1 MTMTHRHRRLSILFI
16 VALAGGVIGH
26 SRPVERVAQGASPDG
41 KALAGITLSE
51 YRARRQKLMELVP
64 EGIVLLLGKTEEED
78 NEVEQKFRQRSSF
91 MYLTGVEIPGAIL
104 ALIPHGYGSDGVR
117 EVLFLPPRNPA
128 RERWTGPK
136 VGPEDAVAEFG
147 VQRALP
153 TSAFEAELAKMLEKT
168 KIVYTVVPSGPSARF
183 SREHAFIERFR
194 DGVEVRDVRPLLA
207 ELRRIKSSAE
217 VALLREA
224 TRITAQ
230 AHREVARALRPGM
243 FEYELEALVLATFL
257 KNGARR
263 PGFPPI
269 IGSGPNST
277 ILHYQ
282 ANRRQ
287 IAAGDLVVV
296 DIGAEYEYYTA
307 DITRTYPASGRFT
320 DRQRQI
326 YALVLSAQRAAEAA
340 VRPGHTTMRELQEIA
355 RRVMRESPLRSR
367 DGQTLDRFFIHGLG
381 HYVGLDVHDVG
392 DYSKPLVP
400 GVVITI
406 EPGIYLPDEGLGVR
420 IEDMYLV
427 TETGLVKLSADI
439 PSAPEEVERWMA
451 GRMRR

>member
-1 MTMTHRHRRLSILFI
+1 MRRQLILRVLI
-16 VALAGGVIGH
+16 VGAISVGLLVPSGSSAT
-26 SRPVERVAQGASPDG
+26 VAPRASPSG
-41 KALAGITLSE
+41 KTLAGIALEE
-51 YRARRQKLMELVP
+51 YRQRRERVMELIP
-64 EGIVLLLGKTEEED
+64 EGIVLLSGKTEEED
-78 NEVEQKFRQRSSF
+78 NEVEQKFRQRSYF
-91 MYLTGVEIPGAIL
+91 MYLTGVEVPGAIL
-104 ALIPHGYGSDGVR
+104 ALIPKGYGPEGVR

-153 TSAFEAELAKMLEKT
+153 TTAFESELSKMLERT
-168 KIVYTVVPSGPSARF
+168 KVVYTVVPSGPSARF
-183 SREHAFIERFR
+183 SREHAFIERFLQ
-194 DGVEVRDVRPLLA
+194 GVEVRDVRPLLA
-207 ELRRIKSSAE
+207 ELRRIKSPAE
-217 VALLREA
+217 LALLREA
-224 TRITAQ
+224 VRITAE
-230 AHREVARALRPGM
+230 AHREVARALQPGM
-243 FEYELEALVLATFL
+243 FEYELEALVMGTFL
-257 KNGARR
+257 KHGARR
-263 PGFPPI
+263 AGFPPI

-282 ANRRQ
+282 ANRRR

-320 DRQRQI
+320 ERQRQI
-326 YALVLSAQRAAEAA
+326 YALVLGAQRAAEAA
-340 VRPGHTTMRELQEIA
+340 FRPGQTTMRQLQEVA
-355 RRVMRESPLRSR
+355 RRFMRESPLRSR

-406 EPGIYLPDEGLGVR
+406 EPGIYLPDEQIGVR

-427 TETGLVKLSADI
+427 TETGLVKLSAQI

-451 GRMRR
+451 RGTRR

>member
-1 MTMTHRHRRLSILFI
+1 MKTSHRFLRLLLIGL
-16 VALAGGVIGH
+16 LAWGVGG
-26 SRPVERVAQGASPDG
+26 RPLSVETAAQKGSPSG
-41 KALAGITLSE
+41 KTIAGISLDE
-51 YRARRQKLMELVP
+51 YRERRQRVMTLAKD
-64 EGIVLLLGKTEEED
+64 GIVLLSGKTEEED
-78 NEVEQKFRQRSSF
+78 NEVEQKFRQRSYF
-91 MYLTGVEIPGAIL
+91 MYLTGVEVPGAIL
-104 ALIPHGYGSDGVR
+104 ALIPQGYGPEGVR

-136 VGPEDAVAEFG
+136 IGPEEAAREFG
-147 VQRALP
+147 VERALP
-153 TSAFEAELAKMLEKT
+153 TTAFETELAKMLEKT
-168 KIVYTVVPSGPSARF
+168 RIVYTVVPSGPSARF
-183 SREHAFIERFR
+183 SREQAFIERFR
-194 DGVEVRDVRPLLA
+194 EGVEVRDARPLLP
-207 ELRRIKSSAE
+207 ELRRIKSLAE
-217 VALLREA
+217 LALLREA
-224 TRITAQ
+224 VRLTAE

-243 FEYELEALVLATFL
+243 FEYELEALVMAAFL
-257 KNGARR
+257 RNGARR
-263 PGFPPI
+263 AGFPPI

-307 DITRTYPASGRFT
+307 DITRTYPASGRFSE
-320 DRQRQI
+320 RQRQI
-326 YALVLSAQRAAEAA
+326 YTVVLGAQRAAEAA
-340 VRPGHTTMRELQEIA
+340 VRPGQTTMRELQEVA
-355 RRVMRESPLRSR
+355 RRFMRESPVRSR

-406 EPGIYLPDEGLGVR
+406 EPGIYLPDEQIGVR

-427 TETGLVKLSADI
+427 TETGLVKLSANI

-451 GRMRR
+451 RRTMR

>member
-1 MTMTHRHRRLSILFI
+1 MRRHLIPRILI
-16 VALAGGVIGH
+16 VGAALVGLLVPSGSTGT
-26 SRPVERVAQGASPDG
+26 VAQKASPSG
-41 KALAGITLSE
+41 KTLAGIAPEE
-51 YRARRQKLMELVP
+51 YRQRRERLMELVP
-64 EGIVLLLGKTEEED
+64 EGIVLLSGKTEEEE
-78 NEVEQKFRQRSSF
+78 NEVEQKFRQRSYF
-91 MYLTGVEIPGAIL
+91 MYLTGVEVPGAIL
-104 ALIPHGYGSDGVR
+104 ALIPKGYGPERVR
-117 EVLFLPPRNPA
+117 EVLFLPSRNPA

-136 VGPEDAVAEFG
+136 VGPEEAVSEFG
-147 VQRALP
+147 VERALP
-153 TSAFEAELAKMLEKT
+153 TTAFESELPKMLEHT
-168 KIVYTVVPSGPSARF
+168 KVVYTVIPSGPSARF
-183 SREHAFIERFR
+183 SREQAFLERFR
-194 DGVEVRDVRPLLA
+194 QGVEVRDVRPLLA
-207 ELRRIKSSAE
+207 ELRRIKSPAE
-217 VALLREA
+217 LALLREA
-224 TRITAQ
+224 VRITAE

-243 FEYELEALVLATFL
+243 FEYELEALVMATFL

-263 PGFPPI
+263 AGFPPI

-320 DRQRQI
+320 ERQRQI
-326 YALVLSAQRAAEAA
+326 YALVLGAQKAAEAA
-340 VRPGHTTMRELQEIA
+340 FRPGQTTMRELQEVA
-355 RRVMRESPLRSR
+355 RRFMRESPLRSR

-406 EPGIYLPDEGLGVR
+406 EPGIYLPEEQIGVR

-427 TETGLVKLSADI
+427 TETGLVKLSANI

-451 GRMRR
+451 RRAAR

>member
-1 MTMTHRHRRLSILFI
+1 MRRRLILQI
-16 VALAGGVIGH
+16 LIIGAALVGLLAPFGSTGT
-26 SRPVERVAQGASPDG
+26 VAQKASPSG
-41 KALAGITLSE
+41 KTLAGIAIEE
-51 YRARRQKLMELVP
+51 YQQRRERLMELVP
-64 EGIVLLLGKTEEED
+64 EGIVLLSGKTEEED
-78 NEVEQKFRQRSSF
+78 SEVEQKFRQRSYF

-104 ALIPHGYGSDGVR
+104 ALIPKGYGPEKVR

-136 VGPEDAVAEFG
+136 VGPEEAVSEFG

-153 TSAFEAELAKMLEKT
+153 TTAFENELSKMLERAQV
-168 KIVYTVVPSGPSARF
+168 IYTVVPSGPSAPF
-183 SREHAFIERFR
+183 SRERAFIERFR
-194 DGVEVRDVRPLLA
+194 QGVEVRDVRPLLA
-207 ELRRIKSSAE
+207 ELRRIKSPAE
-217 VALLREA
+217 LALLREA
-224 TRITAQ
+224 VRITAE

-243 FEYELEALVLATFL
+243 FEYELEALVMATFL
-257 KNGARR
+257 RNGARR
-263 PGFPPI
+263 AGFPPI

-282 ANRRQ
+282 ANRRL

-326 YALVLSAQRAAEAA
+326 YALVLGAQKAAEAA
-340 VRPGHTTMRELQEIA
+340 FRPGQTTMRELQEVA
-355 RRVMRESPLRSR
+355 RRFLRESPLRSR

-406 EPGIYLPDEGLGVR
+406 EPGIYLPDEQIGVR

-427 TETGLVKLSADI
+427 TETGLVKLSAHI

-451 GRMRR
+451 RRTTR